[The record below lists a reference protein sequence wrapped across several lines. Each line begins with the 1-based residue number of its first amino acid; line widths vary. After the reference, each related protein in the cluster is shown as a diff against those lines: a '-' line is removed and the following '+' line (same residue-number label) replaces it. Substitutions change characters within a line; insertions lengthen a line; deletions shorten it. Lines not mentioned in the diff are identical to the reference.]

1 MMIGDRQRHRHL
13 TIGLLAELPAILMLH
28 ADRVAALLGERCI
41 IDNPRFDRPVTLDHR
56 QHHLAHLG
64 QHPRVR
70 PWRVGNEMQQLLML
84 HRSSGRRRDR
94 GYRPHPLGALRRQK
108 PRPITSQRRRSI
120 RVPDHPRQPLDIHRK
135 PRSTVLQD
143 LATHISPPTTELNLT
158 KYLILI
164 SISLR
169 PSDSVRLGVLKRVYA
184 RLRRA
189 MAVTRRPCVGG
200 LADYA
205 CPREGR

>member
-56 QHHLAHLG
+56 QHHLAYLG

-94 GYRPHPLGALRRQK
+94 GHRLYALAALRRQK
-108 PRPITSQRRRSI
+108 PRAIISQRRRSI
-120 RVPDHPRQPLDIHRK
+120 RVPDYPRQPLDIHRK
-135 PRSTVLQD
+135 PRFTVFQD
-143 LATHISPPTTELNLT
+143 LATHISPPTAEVNLT
-158 KYLILI
+158 KYLILF

-169 PSDSVRLGVLKRVYA
+169 PSDSVRLSAFTRACDALWSGAECGAVSQLGESRISL
-184 RLRRA
+184 RLS
-189 MAVTRRPCVGG
+189 
-200 LADYA
+200 
-205 CPREGR
+205 